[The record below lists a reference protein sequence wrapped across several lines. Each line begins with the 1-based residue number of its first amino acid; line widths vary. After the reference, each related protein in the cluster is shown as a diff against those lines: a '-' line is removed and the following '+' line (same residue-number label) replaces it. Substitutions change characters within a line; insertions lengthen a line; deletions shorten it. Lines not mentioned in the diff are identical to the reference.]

1 MIAKEILVQ
10 LPEMARCLH
19 FAMNNHR
26 VQGINYVHDFVRDFP
41 SHDLRQWDTTMPV
54 LSACAFLKIWFK
66 DHLPNSVFYK
76 GGFTDADLLTVTSRD
91 FIRDQIQEKVRN
103 LIKAGDTIPDSD
115 PFQGVITDT
124 ILALHWAM
132 GLIDALESGHF
143 VNWNTLEIQVR
154 DQVCA

>member
-26 VQGINYVHDFVRDFP
+26 VQDINWVNNFVRDFS

-54 LSACAFLKIWFK
+54 LSACSLLRIWFK

-76 GGFTDADLLTVTSRD
+76 GGFTDADLLTATTRD
-91 FIRDQIQEKVRN
+91 FLRDQIQGKVRD
-103 LIKAGDTIPDSD
+103 LIKAGDTIPKNH
-115 PFQGVITDT
+115 PFQAIIDDT
-124 ILALHWAM
+124 ILALNHAM
-132 GLIDALESGHF
+132 ALIDALESGHL
-143 VNWNTLEIQVR
+143 VNWHTLEIETEINF
-154 DQVCA
+154 

>member
-1 MIAKEILVQ
+1 MIAKEILIK

-26 VQGINYVHDFVRDFP
+26 VQDINYVHDFVRDFP

-66 DHLPNSVFYK
+66 DHLPNSIFYK
-76 GGFTDADLLTVTSRD
+76 GGFTDANLLTADTRD

-115 PFQGVITDT
+115 PFQDVITDT

-132 GLIDALESGHF
+132 SLIDAMESGHF
-143 VNWNTLEIQVR
+143 VNWHTLEVKIEIEF
-154 DQVCA
+154 

>member
-26 VQGINYVHDFVRDFP
+26 VQDSDWVHNFVRDFP
-41 SHDLRQWDTTMPV
+41 KPELQKWDTTVPV
-54 LSACAFLKIWFK
+54 LSACAFLKVWFK
-66 DHLPNSVFYK
+66 DHMPNSIFYK

-91 FIRDQIQEKVRN
+91 FIKETIQEKVRG
-103 LIKAGDTIPDSD
+103 LIRAGDTIQASD

-124 ILALHWAM
+124 ILALNWAM
-132 GLIDALESGHF
+132 SLIDAMESGHF
-143 VNWNTLEIQVR
+143 VNWHTLEVKTEIEF
-154 DQVCA
+154 